1 MGRGRWAGS
10 CLDEDMSDRDIEPE
24 IAEAVQSVANR
35 YGARGLEDLIVLA
48 EQELVATRRALEEL
62 APDTD

>member
-1 MGRGRWAGS
+1 
-10 CLDEDMSDRDIEPE
+10 MSDQDVERAIEPE

-48 EQELVATRRALEEL
+48 QEQLEVARAALAALEEI
-62 APDTD
+62 AAEPE